1 MFLQAGFLRS
11 ERGKKKVHL
20 AFLMV
25 YRYNKLIPFIYYQ
38 RGLDCVFKKSQ
49 GCTLRAYV
57 MTKRLLWARQKI
69 MEGAL
74 AGEVSYLCGF
84 KEYSTFYRQYKKI
97 FGVSPKMDIKSNKK

>member
-1 MFLQAGFLRS
+1 MVEQIIGYIDAHLLDDLSVAALS
-11 ERGKKKVHL
+11 KVFF
-20 AFLMV
+20 ASKS
-25 YRYNKLIPFIYYQ
+25 N
-38 RGLDCVFKKSQ
+38 LDCVFKKSQ

-69 MEGAL
+69 IEGAL